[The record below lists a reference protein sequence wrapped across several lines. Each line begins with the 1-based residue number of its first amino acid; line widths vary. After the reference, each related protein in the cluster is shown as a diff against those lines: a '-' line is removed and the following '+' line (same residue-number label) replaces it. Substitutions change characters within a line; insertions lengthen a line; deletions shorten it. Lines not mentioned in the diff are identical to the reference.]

1 MQSLGTNWIVVSHFF
16 PLKIREF
23 LSSGPEGWI
32 FKPSQEFYFVTL
44 KTYANFGLEL
54 NDAFQICPPPKKIYQ
69 FLSSRR
75 KVPKFQTLFL
85 CFVWKVNNLN
95 HKTFTG
101 VLFCDTEQPC
111 KPWAKTESCFP
122 NQFPK
127 NWSISFQQE
136 RRVQISCLI
145 AFFCQKSKLFELKIF
160 TGVLFCDTE
169 APCKLWA
176 KTECC
181 FPNKHPKNF
190 SICSERAKRIQMSDF
205 ISFFCLKSKLP
216 EQNDLHT
223 SFTLRHGRTM
233 QNLGQNWILL
243 SKSAQK
249 RFDQFVSSGRK
260 VSKFLIL
267 LVSFMW
273 KVNCLNQKVWQ
284 EFHFVTEKSHGKFG
298 SKLNPAFQISP
309 HPSQKK
315 LENFFPVG
323 KKGPNFKLFYSVK
336 GHFLRQKNI
345 DRCFILWY
353 CSGPDFATLF
363 SFYPNFACPSVSQN
377 NTLLKSYASSNL
389 PFTKNKPIKLQIWI
403 LFISPKHMD
412 QFLGV
417 WFGKKHSVLAQ
428 CLQGPSV
435 SQNETPVKEFWLGHF
450 TFQTKETN
458 KI

>member
-1 MQSLGTNWIVVSHFF
+1 MNEELLQNFHFLTRKGHAKFGHKLNCGF
-16 PLKIREF
+16 PF
-23 LSSGPEGWI
+23 L
-32 FKPSQEFYFVTL
+32 
-44 KTYANFGLEL
+44 
-54 NDAFQICPPPKKIYQ
+54 PPKNSWI
-69 FLSSRR
+69 S
-75 KVPKFQTLFL
+75 FQWARGLDIQ
-85 CFVWKVNNLN
+85 
-95 HKTFTG
+95 TFTG
-101 VLFCDTEQPC
+101 VLFCDTEEPC

-181 FPNKHPKNF
+181 FPNKHPQNF
-190 SICSERAKRIQMSDF
+190 SICSERAKRIQTSDF

-216 EQNDLHT
+216 EQNDLHM

-233 QNLGQNWILL
+233 QSLGQNWILL

-249 RFDQFVSSGRK
+249 RFDKFVSSGRK
-260 VSKFLIL
+260 VSKFQIL

-273 KVNCLNQKVWQ
+273 KVNCLNQKV
-284 EFHFVTEKSHGKFG
+284 FVTEKSHGKFG

-309 HPSQKK
+309 HTSQKK

-336 GHFLRQKNI
+336 GHFLRQKKFY
-345 DRCFILWY
+345 RCFILWY
-353 CSGPDFATLF
+353 CRGPDFATLF
-363 SFYPNFACPSVSQN
+363 SFYTNFACPSVSQN

-417 WFGKKHSVLAQ
+417 WFGKKHSVFAQ

-450 TFQTKETN
+450 TFETKETN